1 MSFLLRS
8 MMFVPGHNEKLMEKA
23 MFTIADSLILDVED
37 SVVPDSNKFKARE
50 LIIKK
55 SKEGFFKNKQIF
67 IRVNDRESG
76 HMLEDVTKLTLDDII
91 GFVYPKTKIPEDIYF
106 FDKLLEVIEYER
118 DYEIGKFKIIPL
130 METTSAILNAKEI
143 CKSSDRVIA
152 ISFGCEDF
160 IADLCGLH
168 DIEGK
173 SIYVPRA
180 ILAMAARA
188 TGKIPIDT
196 VNIKVHDLNVLENN
210 IKLSRVL
217 GFEGMLVLHPK
228 ELELVHKYYTPSKQ
242 EIIDAKKMLELSK
255 EAEKEGKGVA
265 VYNNKFI
272 GPPMV
277 KAAKKLIKRDK
288 LIKDLIE
295 DE

>member
-8 MMFVPGHNEKLMEKA
+8 MMFVPGHNEKLMKNA
-23 MFTIADSLILDVED
+23 VNTIADSLILDIED
-37 SVVPDSNKFKARE
+37 SVVPDNNKIKARE
-50 LIIKK
+50 LIIEKL
-55 SKEGFFKNKQIF
+55 KEGLFKNKQIF

-76 HMLEDVTKLTLDDII
+76 HMLEDVTKLTLDGIT

-118 DYEIGKFKIIPL
+118 GYEIGKFKIVPL
-130 METTSAILNAKEI
+130 METTSAILNAEKI
-143 CKSSDRVIA
+143 CKVSNRVIA

-160 IADLCGLH
+160 VSDLCGLH

-173 SIYVPRA
+173 SIYTPRT
-180 ILAMAARA
+180 ILAMAARS

-196 VNIKVHDLNVLENN
+196 VNIKVHDLNILENN

-228 ELELVHKYYTPSKQ
+228 ELELVHKYYTPSEQ
-242 EIIDAKKMLELSK
+242 EILDAQTMIDLSNC
-255 EAEKEGKGVA
+255 AMKEGKGVA
-265 VYNNKFI
+265 VYNGKFI

-277 KAAKKLIKRDK
+277 KSAKKIIKRDK
-288 LIKDLIE
+288 MIKKLKL
-295 DE
+295 